1 MMTGGLFKFGPAAA
15 MAASDVWDDGGC
27 CDDKDEDDDDDDDAI
42 LPFSCLCHANAAHS
56 RQSVF
61 PVPVDSGGC
70 DARLRRCSDAGGH
83 PICG

>member
-1 MMTGGLFKFGPAAA
+1 

-56 RQSVF
+56 RHNVL
-61 PVPVDSGGC
+61 PVPVGDSSS
-70 DARLRRCSDAGGH
+70 ALVASRSAATT
-83 PICG
+83 PAM